1 MLGPYG
7 YISASDWPLMIVSIS
22 DNFFPFLKNAFC
34 ILIRIF
40 QKFKEISGS
49 DSLVANTDTPSISGS
64 MVTGR

>member
-40 QKFKEISGS
+40 QKFKGISGS